1 MKTSADTTHVSPAKR
16 PMSATARSIEATVVM
31 LKVGIIIVGWLA
43 VFLMTF
49 LGYLT
54 LPAIVL
60 FAFLVIYTVLD
71 FVHRKTRKAST
82 PR

>member
-1 MKTSADTTHVSPAKR
+1 MIGQPRPHDNRRNVDQNTATT
-16 PMSATARSIEATVVM
+16 IETIFVLV
-31 LKVGIIIVGWLA
+31 KVAVALVGWMT

-60 FAFLVIYTVLD
+60 FGFLVVYSITD
-71 FVHRKTRKAST
+71 FVGRRLRKSR
-82 PR
+82 